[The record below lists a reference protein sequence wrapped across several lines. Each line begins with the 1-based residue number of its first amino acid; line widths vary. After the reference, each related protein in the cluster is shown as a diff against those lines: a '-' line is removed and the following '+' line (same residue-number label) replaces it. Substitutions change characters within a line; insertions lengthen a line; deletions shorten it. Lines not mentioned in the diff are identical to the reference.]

1 MKKKHFSFNRLF
13 YRNKFVF
20 VFSFLISVALWAV
33 MTSMDTEDH
42 PRAITNVPIVVTLSD
57 SAQAD
62 GLRVFSPTDAKA
74 TVYIKGNSLIVNQVK
89 ASDLEV
95 VAPLA
100 STITSPVSYPFTLAV
115 QKKGNLTD
123 YTVTSIT
130 PDQALI
136 TVDRY
141 KEKTFNIQSDIS
153 YKDGYQSDP
162 TYFVGTPVLSTDTVT
177 ISGPEKQVSSVNRVA
192 FQYMVNDTLRDTKQ
206 FTTDLV
212 LLDANGNKIS
222 PGSMKVTPEKV
233 DVSIPV
239 LPRKYVPLSATFTN
253 KPDGFNISSS
263 QVEISPQTIEIA
275 GPSNVLNPL
284 TSISLTPPIDFS
296 TISPSNNT
304 FTKDI
309 TLSAPY
315 AGCKNMSNIWS
326 AKVTINLSGMT
337 TRTITVS
344 NFNVK
349 NLSDGNSA
357 TVYTQNLNV
366 EAVGPEAEL
375 SHLTGSN
382 IVAEIN
388 MSGKENFT
396 GQTEM
401 PATFVFSNAPNC
413 WVYGSYMV
421 NLAVTPKS

>member
-1 MKKKHFSFNRLF
+1 MNKKFSFNRLF
-13 YRNKFVF
+13 YRNRFVF
-20 VFSFLISVALWAV
+20 VLSLLIAIGLWAV

-42 PRAITNVPIVVTLSD
+42 PRAITGVPIVVSLSD

-89 ASDLEV
+89 ASDMEV

-100 STITSPVSYPFTLAV
+100 STITSSVNYPFTLAV

-123 YTVTSIT
+123 YTVTSIS
-130 PDQALI
+130 PDQTLI

-141 KEKTFNIQSDIS
+141 KEKTFDIQSDIS
-153 YKDGYQSDP
+153 YKEGYQADP
-162 TYFVGTPVLSTDTVT
+162 TYFVGTPVLSSDHVT
-177 ISGPEKQVSSVNRVA
+177 ISGPEKQVASVNRVA
-192 FQYMVNDTLRDTKQ
+192 YEYTVSDTLRDTKQ
-206 FTTDLV
+206 FTAGLV
-212 LLDANGNKIS
+212 LFDANGNKIS
-222 PGSMKVTPEKV
+222 TGSMKVSPEKV

-263 QVEISPQTIEIA
+263 QVEVNPQTIEIA
-275 GPSNVLNPL
+275 GPGNVLSTV
-284 TSISLTPPIDFS
+284 TSISLTPAIDFS
-296 TISPSNNT
+296 SISPSNNT

-309 TLSAPY
+309 TLPSSY
-315 AGCKNMSNIWS
+315 SSCKNMSNIWS
-326 AKVTINLSGMT
+326 AKVTVNLSGMT
-337 TRTITVS
+337 TRSITVS
-344 NFNVK
+344 SFNVK
-349 NLSDGNSA
+349 NLSDGYDA
-357 TVYTQNLNV
+357 TVYTQDLNV

-375 SHLTGSN
+375 SHLTGAN

-401 PATFVFSNAPNC
+401 PATFVFSNAPDC

-421 NLAVTPKS
+421 NLEVAPKG

>member
-1 MKKKHFSFNRLF
+1 MEKKRFSFNRLF

-20 VFSFLISVALWAV
+20 VFSLLIAVALWAV

-42 PRAITNVPIVVTLSD
+42 PHAVTGVPIVVTLSD

-62 GLRVFSPTDAKA
+62 GLRVFSPSDAKA

-123 YTVTSIT
+123 YTVTSIS

-141 KEKTFNIQSDIS
+141 KEKTFDIQSNIT
-153 YKDGYQSDP
+153 YKEGYQSDP
-162 TYFVGTPVLSTDTVT
+162 TYFVGTPVLSSDRVT
-177 ISGPEKQVSSVNRVA
+177 ISGPEKQVASVNRVT
-192 FQYMVNDTLRDTKQ
+192 YEYTVNDTLRDTKQ
-206 FTTDLV
+206 FTAELV

-222 PGSMKVTPEKV
+222 PGSMKVTPDKV

-239 LPRKYVPLSATFTN
+239 LPRKYIPLSATFTN
-253 KPDGFNISSS
+253 KPDGFNTGSA
-263 QVEISPQTIEIA
+263 QVEISPQTIEVA
-275 GPSNVLNPL
+275 GPSDSLSTL
-284 TSISLTPPIDFS
+284 ASISLTPPIDFS
-296 TISPSNNT
+296 TISPSSNT
-304 FTKDI
+304 FTRDI
-309 TLSAPY
+309 TLPSSAASY
-315 AGCKNMSNIWS
+315 KNMSNIWS
-326 AKVTINLSGMT
+326 AKVTVNLSGMT

-357 TVYTQNLNV
+357 TVYTQNINV
-366 EAVGPEAEL
+366 DAVGPEAEL
-375 SHLTGSN
+375 SRLTGSN

-401 PATFVFSNAPNC
+401 PATFVFSNAPDC

>member
-1 MKKKHFSFNRLF
+1 MNKKFSFNRLF
-13 YRNKFVF
+13 YRNRFVF
-20 VFSFLISVALWAV
+20 VLSLLIAIVLWAV

-42 PRAITNVPIVVTLSD
+42 PRAITGVPIVVSLSD

-89 ASDLEV
+89 ASDMEV

-100 STITSPVSYPFTLAV
+100 STITSSVNYPFTLAV

-123 YTVTSIT
+123 YTVTSIS
-130 PDQALI
+130 PDQTLI

-141 KEKTFNIQSDIS
+141 KEKTFDIQSDIS
-153 YKDGYQSDP
+153 YKDGYQADP
-162 TYFVGTPVLSTDTVT
+162 TYFVGTPVLSSDRVT

-192 FQYMVNDTLRDTKQ
+192 YEYTVNDTLRNTKQ
-206 FTTDLV
+206 FTADLV
-212 LLDANGNKIS
+212 LFDANGNKIS
-222 PGSMKVTPEKV
+222 SGSMKVSPEKV

-239 LPRKYVPLSATFTN
+239 LSRKYVPLSATFTN
-253 KPDGFNISSS
+253 KPDGFNINSS
-263 QVEISPQTIEIA
+263 QVEVNPQTIEIA
-275 GPSNVLNPL
+275 GPGDLLSTL
-284 TSISLTPPIDFS
+284 TSISLTPAIDFS

-309 TLSAPY
+309 TLPSSYSA
-315 AGCKNMSNIWS
+315 CKNMSNIWS
-326 AKVTINLSGMT
+326 AKVTVNLSGMT
-337 TRTITVS
+337 TRSITVS
-344 NFNVK
+344 SFSVK
-349 NLSDGNSA
+349 NLSDGYNA
-357 TVYTQNLNV
+357 TVYTQDLNV

-375 SHLTGSN
+375 SHLTGAN

-401 PATFVFSNAPNC
+401 PATFVFSNAPDC

-421 NLAVTPKS
+421 NLEVAPKS